1 MTLHYQHSMEFW
13 NYTLEIGDL
22 SLSPRSILL
31 GLILLTALFMMVA
44 LLKRILRERVFPK
57 VGLAQGVSVAIS
69 TLVSY
74 ALIILGFLVI
84 LPVMVPGFNVNT
96 LAVVLGSLSF
106 GVGFGLR
113 NVADNFF
120 SGIILLIERPIKV
133 ADRIEVD
140 GIHGTVVEIRARSTT
155 VRTNDNIDIIVPNS
169 SFITGNVVNL
179 NHNDD
184 RVRFKIPIGVHY
196 DSDLETVEKALLEAA
211 DAVPDVLKH
220 PAPGTRLI
228 GFGDS
233 SVDYELRVWTDS
245 LYHYPGRLISEVNR
259 EIWKSFKRHGITI
272 PYPQRDVHIIE
283 PRNSRKATD

>member
-1 MTLHYQHSMEFW
+1 MEFW

-31 GLILLTALFMMVA
+31 GLILITALFMLVS
-44 LLKRILRERVFPK
+44 LLKRILRERVFPR
-57 VGLAQGVSVAIS
+57 VGLAQGVSIAIS
-69 TLVSY
+69 TLISY
-74 ALIILGFLVI
+74 VLLILGFLVI
-84 LPVMVPGFNVNT
+84 VPVMVPGFNVNT

-133 ADRIEVD
+133 SDRIQVD
-140 GIHGTVVEIRARSTT
+140 GVHGSVVEIRARSTT
-155 VRTNDNIDIIVPNS
+155 VRTNDNIDIIVPNT

-179 NHNDD
+179 SHNDT
-184 RVRFKIPIGVHY
+184 RVRFRIPIGVHY
-196 DSDLETVEKALLEAA
+196 ESDLEAVENALMEAA

-220 PAPGTRLI
+220 PEPGVRLV

-245 LYHYPGRLISEVNR
+245 LYHLPGRLISEVNR
-259 EIWKSFKRHGITI
+259 EIWKAFKRHGISI
-272 PYPQRDVHIIE
+272 PYPQRDVHVIDYRKE
-283 PRNSRKATD
+283 PAEAKSSTE

>member
-1 MTLHYQHSMEFW
+1 MIYFNDVEFW

-22 SLSPRSILL
+22 ALSPQSILL
-31 GLILLTALFMMVA
+31 GLLLITGLFVVVSLIKKALRQR
-44 LLKRILRERVFPK
+44 LLPK
-57 VGLAQGVSVAIS
+57 VGMAEGVSAAIS

-74 ALIILGFLVI
+74 AIWILGFLLI

-133 ADRIEVD
+133 GDRIEVD
-140 GIHGTVVEIRARSTT
+140 GVHGSVVEIRARSTT

-169 SFITGNVVNL
+169 SFITANVVNL

-184 RVRFKIPIGVHY
+184 IVRFRIPVGVHY
-196 DSDLETVEKALLEAA
+196 DSDIAIVESALLEAA
-211 DAVPDVLKH
+211 AQCPDVVNN
-220 PAPGTRLI
+220 PAPGVRLM

-233 SVDYELRVWTDS
+233 SVDFELRVWTETLFHRPNLLRS
-245 LYHYPGRLISEVNR
+245 QVNK
-259 EIWKSFKRHGITI
+259 EIWRSFKKYGVQI
-272 PYPQRDVHIIE
+272 PYPQRDVHIVE
-283 PRNSRKATD
+283 SKKALK